1 MILEYVAARRMVR
14 NIAIDVNLVDPRSRS
29 DSLIDK
35 GEQEKRLECN
45 EMRAVSE
52 SFNREREPESNPKG
66 GEKGRGGPSLHRG
79 SRNYIHRQQTP
90 EYKELNT
97 RHDSDGYW
105 RSTQTNSGN
114 MICQDSGFFGTKI
127 AGCTSTFVS
136 NAAIC
141 TLYFVLSRVYWR
153 YYSLALSIYSTLP
166 YSALFYYSILYS
178 LLRTMFTLCIYS
190 GVHIYISAINNRH
203 DINAGFY

>member
-52 SFNREREPESNPKG
+52 SLNREREPESNPKG
-66 GEKGRGGPSLHRG
+66 EKGGPSLHRG

-141 TLYFVLSRVYWR
+141 TLYFVLSRVYWL
-153 YYSLALSIYSTLP
+153 YYSLTLSISSALP
-166 YSALFYYSILYS
+166 YSALFYYPILYLYS
-178 LLRTMFTLCIYS
+178 VLCLLCASRYLYRLSTTDMTSTRGSIK
-190 GVHIYISAINNRH
+190 
-203 DINAGFY
+203 

>member
-66 GEKGRGGPSLHRG
+66 GKKGEGGGVPPCIG
-79 SRNYIHRQQTP
+79 EAGIIYT
-90 EYKELNT
+90 
-97 RHDSDGYW
+97 DSKL
-105 RSTQTNSGN
+105 Q
-114 MICQDSGFFGTKI
+114 
-127 AGCTSTFVS
+127 
-136 NAAIC
+136 
-141 TLYFVLSRVYWR
+141 
-153 YYSLALSIYSTLP
+153 SIK
-166 YSALFYYSILYS
+166 
-178 LLRTMFTLCIYS
+178 
-190 GVHIYISAINNRH
+190 N
-203 DINAGFY
+203 